1 MRQILLVGC
10 LLVLA
15 AGCGDPEII
24 VTRDQFGEEWPLAVN
39 SAVVVCADDGAA
51 PLLKVGVRRYALNEA
66 ARARGYPDA
75 AEVALEASDPSK
87 LGLVCTPQVASNTAP

>member
-1 MRQILLVGC
+1 MRQILLAAC
-10 LLVLA
+10 LLVFA

-24 VTRDQFGEEWPLAVN
+24 VTRDQFGDEWPLAVN

-51 PLLKVGVRRYALNEA
+51 PLLKLGVRRYALNEA

-75 AEVALEASDPSK
+75 AEIAVESSDVSK
-87 LGLVCTPQVASNTAP
+87 LGLVSTAQVASNR